1 MPKGIY
7 PIIGMRHR
15 GVEAERIVRSLA
27 RDEALVLERDPE
39 NQYDPNAVKVIA
51 RGEHVGFVPKALAA
65 LLAKDM
71 DASGASQLTA
81 KFAFDSARAPSAVIE
96 EIAVTERDRDEGA
109 IEDRNRES

>member
-15 GVEAERIVRSLA
+15 GPKAELLVKSLA
-27 RDEALVLERDPE
+27 RDEALVLERDPA

-71 DASGASQLTA
+71 AEMGKGSLTA
-81 KFAFDSARAPSAVIE
+81 KFAFDSAGSPCATVE
-96 EIAVTERDRDEGA
+96 EGEL
-109 IEDRNRES
+109 

>member
-15 GVEAERIVRSLA
+15 GPKAELLVKSLA
-27 RDEALVLERDPE
+27 RDEALVLERDPA
-39 NQYDPNAVKVIA
+39 NPYDPNAVKVIA

-71 DASGASQLTA
+71 AEMGKESLTA
-81 KFAFDSARAPSAVIE
+81 KFAFDSARAPCAMVE
-96 EIAVTERDRDEGA
+96 EGQP
-109 IEDRNRES
+109 

>member
-1 MPKGIY
+1 MTKSLY
-7 PIIGMRHR
+7 PIVGMRHR
-15 GVEAERIVRSLA
+15 GPEAVKIVAALA
-27 RDEALVLERDPE
+27 RDEALVLERDPA
-39 NQYDPNAVKVIA
+39 NPYDPNAVKVIA

-96 EIAVTERDRDEGA
+96 EDKP
-109 IEDRNRES
+109 